1 MPNPTTPAV
10 DVAEGRRLLEEY
22 TKAVDVHR
30 KNQTYESFESQRE
43 AERNWQAW
51 RNPNAFALLR
61 AASENVSLREQ
72 VVSANE
78 QRDAAVREVE
88 AMKRLLAELAD
99 NLETTTQDSFLRG
112 GGWQG
117 SEDCL
122 GIERARAA
130 LASAAQKQAKPALTI
145 EDSSGG
151 ANG

>member
-1 MPNPTTPAV
+1 MTAPSLPAEAI
-10 DVAEGRRLLEEY
+10 AEVPIWFVRMANGQPWFGDGSSAYVWSNEDAGRRALLVFGNY
-22 TKAVDVHR
+22 YPVLKGAAVEKVDL
-30 KNQTYESFESQRE
+30 SL
-43 AERNWQAW
+43 
-51 RNPNAFALLR
+51 LLR
-61 AASENVSLREQ
+61 AASE
-72 VVSANE
+72 
-78 QRDAAVREVE
+78 RDAAVREVE

-130 LASAAQKQAKPALTI
+130 LASAAQ
-145 EDSSGG
+145 GG